1 MKKIRLL
8 IVEDDPTLVVRLEKL
23 YREIFKAQGFVSV
36 TVETVNNAGDAK
48 ERASSAKADPY
59 DLVSLDVHLGEGDVT
74 GLDVLTRF
82 KRYKSAW
89 MVVLLTG
96 VETDLT
102 ANASLGKEAAEKIR
116 RGLRKEAYANF
127 PSERL
132 LVVEKPSQKNDEERE
147 KLLTNRLRD
156 IAGVYEAVSRLRYV
170 FRPIEV
176 DGLEY
181 IQGKKDKET
190 KQMVEEGRFIPCRTL
205 CWQVR
210 FNCGDMRTIP
220 HKVGYKSLH
229 KILSLEPGESVTPE
243 ELRVI
248 EPPEEKA
255 KLEATPPGE
264 STDAVAAYFEQNG
277 IDWKNRTEEE
287 RENLIN
293 AALAFRFKR
302 FVELREFQEN
312 EDIEPPEE
320 NELER
325 ITDELGPLAD
335 LAEIAFQRLTSQPRT
350 IGGDGLEVDP
360 GAAAGVAGEVRPE
373 RPYTRRKGGRGLD
386 SVASGGYRKRRDR
399 TANYLREE
407 GFIEMAVEIEK
418 MVDSTGSNW
427 SYIGEHEWTV

>member
-8 IVEDDPTLVVRLEKL
+8 IVEDDPTLIVRLEKL
-23 YREIFKAQGFVSV
+23 YREIFTARGFASV
-36 TVETVNNAGDAK
+36 IVETADNAGDAK
-48 ERASSAKADPY
+48 DRASSAKADPY
-59 DLVSLDVHLGEGDVT
+59 DLVSLDVHLGEGEVT

-132 LVVEKPSQKNDEERE
+132 LVVEKPSQKNEEERE
-147 KLLTNRLRD
+147 KLLANRLRD

-176 DGLEY
+176 DGLKY
-181 IQGKKDKET
+181 IEGKKDKG
-190 KQMVEEGRFIPCRTL
+190 KIVQEGRFIPCRTL

-248 EPPEEKA
+248 EPPEENTKP
-255 KLEATPPGE
+255 KATPAGE

-312 EDIEPPEE
+312 GDIEPAEE

-325 ITDELGPLAD
+325 ITDELGPLAE
-335 LAEIAFQRLTSQPRT
+335 LAEIAFQRLTPQART

-360 GAAAGVAGEVRPE
+360 GAAAGVAGEVHVE
-373 RPYTRRKGGRGLD
+373 NPYTRRKGGRGYD
-386 SVASGGYRKRRDR
+386 STASGGYRKRRDR
-399 TANYLREE
+399 TANYLREQ
-407 GFIEMAVEIEK
+407 GFIEMADEIEK

-427 SYIGEHEWTV
+427 SYLGQNEWNV

>member
-8 IVEDDPTLVVRLEKL
+8 IVEDDPTLIVRLEKL
-23 YREIFKAQGFVSV
+23 YREIFTARGFDSV
-36 TVETVNNAGDAK
+36 TVETVNNASEAK
-48 ERASSAKADPY
+48 DRASSAKADPY
-59 DLVSLDVHLGEGDVT
+59 DLVSLDVHLGEGEVT

-147 KLLTNRLRD
+147 KLLANRLRD

-181 IQGKKDKET
+181 IPGKKDKG
-190 KQMVEEGRFIPCRTL
+190 KLVEEGRFISCRTL

-248 EPPEEKA
+248 EPPEEKT
-255 KLEATPPGE
+255 KLKATPAGE

-287 RENLIN
+287 RENLIK

-302 FVELREFQEN
+302 FVELREFQEDG
-312 EDIEPPEE
+312 DIEPSEE
-320 NELER
+320 NELAR
-325 ITDELGPLAD
+325 ITDELGPLAEF
-335 LAEIAFQRLTSQPRT
+335 AEIAFQRLTSQPRT

-373 RPYTRRKGGRGLD
+373 RPYTRRKVGWGLD

-407 GFIEMAVEIEK
+407 GFVQMADEIEK

-427 SYIGEHEWTV
+427 SYLGQNEWNV

>member
-8 IVEDDPTLVVRLEKL
+8 IVEDDPTLIVRLEKL
-23 YREIFKAQGFVSV
+23 YREIFTARGFASV
-36 TVETVNNAGDAK
+36 IVETADNPGDAK
-48 ERASSAKADPY
+48 DRASSAKADPY
-59 DLVSLDVHLGEGDVT
+59 DLVSLDVHLGEGEVT

-132 LVVEKPSQKNDEERE
+132 LVVEKPSQKNEEERE
-147 KLLTNRLRD
+147 KLLANRLRD

-181 IQGKKDKET
+181 IPGKKDKG
-190 KQMVEEGRFIPCRTL
+190 KMVEEGRFIPCRTL

-248 EPPEEKA
+248 EPPEEKT
-255 KLEATPPGE
+255 KLKVTPAGE
-264 STDAVAAYFEQNG
+264 STDAVAVYFEQNG
-277 IDWKNRTEEE
+277 IDWKDRTEEE
-287 RENLIN
+287 RKNLIK

-302 FVELREFQEN
+302 FVELREFQEDG
-312 EDIEPPEE
+312 EIEPAEE
-320 NELER
+320 NELAR
-325 ITDELGPLAD
+325 IADELGPLAEF
-335 LAEIAFQRLTSQPRT
+335 AEIAFQRLTSQPRT
-350 IGGDGLEVDP
+350 IRGDGLEVDP
-360 GAAAGVAGEVRPE
+360 GAAAKGAGEVHPDRGL
-373 RPYTRRKGGRGLD
+373 YTRRKGGRGYD
-386 SVASGGYRKRRDR
+386 STASGGYRKRRDR

-407 GFIEMAVEIEK
+407 GFVQMADEIEK

-427 SYIGEHEWTV
+427 SYLGQNEWTV